1 MMCLQWRVKGQGADA
16 EYYGV
21 NPDEPYGAA
30 KIVSVQPHLMQDMST
45 GLNTTRYWI
54 TNVQAYGPAVQFTI
68 RLHCDELSTPWC
80 SKAST

>member
-1 MMCLQWRVKGQGADA
+1 MCLQWRVKGQGADA

-21 NPDEPYGAA
+21 NPDVPYGAA

-45 GLNTTRYWI
+45 GLNTTRYRI
-54 TNVQAYGPAVQFTI
+54 MDVQAYGPAVQYTI
-68 RLHCDELSTPWC
+68 RLHCDELLTPWC